1 MARERREPYG
11 TTARAR
17 TSCPKRP
24 EQTPESTPELV
35 SCWTDAHRELV
46 GLGRRRTAL
55 ERSLCL
61 CRWLVAASRLD
72 VATHCGFASLGE
84 YAERHLDMTPR
95 QTEERL
101 RVGRALGVLP
111 ALDAAFASG
120 TLVWSKLREL
130 SRIATADTEDAWL
143 TFASEHTAREV
154 ERAVASRKV
163 GDRPTDPGE
172 VRRHRL
178 AFEVSAETYAL
189 FRDLQ
194 TRVARDLGGSTIDDD
209 TLLFEV
215 ARRALA
221 GPHLGVDA
229 SNLGNLESDDT
240 QPTTSDHLSGR
251 APYQV
256 AITRCDT
263 CRRHRRRRRR
273 HPRGRRRL
281 RRHDHLRRP
290 APPLRSPRHSHEP

>member
-1 MARERREPYG
+1 M
-11 TTARAR
+11 
-17 TSCPKRP
+17 
-24 EQTPESTPELV
+24 
-35 SCWTDAHRELV
+35 

-55 ERSLCL
+55 ERSLC
-61 CRWLVAASRLD
+61 RWLVAAERLD

-221 GPHLGVDA
+221 GHLGVDRA
-229 SNLGNLESDDT
+229 TSATSKATTPNPRPATNLR
-240 QPTTSDHLSGR
+240 PR
-251 APYQV
+251 PYQV

-263 CRRHRRRRRR
+263 CRRATVDAGGD
-273 HPRGRRRL
+273 PRSTTPFA
-281 RRHDHLRRP
+281 DMTTCDAQHL
-290 APPLRSPRHSHEP
+290 PLRSPRPSHEP